1 LVYDDNGSHQAVS
14 TAEFMAKRGAKVE
27 LASPERTV
35 GIEIGATN
43 YPIHQRE
50 MYGSDVIFS
59 PDLRLRRIY
68 GEDNRLVAVLR
79 NEYSL
84 REEERVVDQIVAEH
98 GTLPN
103 EALYFA
109 LKPHST
115 NLGELDHRAIRANQ
129 PQAIVSNPAGKFQ
142 LFRVGDAIA
151 SRNIHAA
158 IYDSRGCAKRP

>member
-1 LVYDDNGSHQAVS
+1 
-14 TAEFMAKRGAKVE
+14 
-27 LASPERTV
+27 
-35 GIEIGATN
+35 
-43 YPIHQRE
+43 
-50 MYGSDVIFS
+50 DVIFS

-68 GEDNRLVAVLR
+68 VEDNRLVAVLR

-115 NLGELDHRAIRANQ
+115 NLGELDHRATPPPPPTHPKPPSTTLREGFSSSAS
-129 PQAIVSNPAGKFQ
+129 AMLSPAATST
-142 LFRVGDAIA
+142 RR
-151 SRNIHAA
+151 STTRC
-158 IYDSRGCAKRP
+158 GCARTCS